1 VIQIIEDAMIL
12 RLSQKLNTKIKAGTL
27 PTLPLHENPLADW
40 SAHLF
45 VADRTQYILLSNTK
59 ALYSTVLYA
68 KGITNDG
75 VFIDSALTSLR
86 EFMASD
92 GLESAYRRFVVS
104 ASGSVRF
111 ATALDRS
118 VTGSMNDLVNHAT
131 AWLADSV
138 WYDILAFSRPNHVLT
153 RLGYPIVRRLQK
165 RFGRDSAASMF
176 RAVRSGA

>member
-1 VIQIIEDAMIL
+1 MIL
-12 RLSQKLNTKIKAGTL
+12 RLSQRLNAKIKAGTL
-27 PTLPLHENPLADW
+27 RALPLNENPLADW

-59 ALYSTVLYA
+59 ALYSTALYA

-75 VFIDSALTSLR
+75 VFIDRALTSLR

-92 GLESAYRRFVVS
+92 GLESAYRQFVVP

-131 AWLADSV
+131 AWLADGEMSPHDV
-138 WYDILAFSRPNHVLT
+138 GIRLNDILLSALAPSKSDGYGRP
-153 RLGYPIVRRLQK
+153 
-165 RFGRDSAASMF
+165 RDAILAL
-176 RAVRSGA
+176 VGDSGS

>member
-1 VIQIIEDAMIL
+1 MIL

-27 PTLPLHENPLADW
+27 PTLPLHENPMADW
-40 SAHLF
+40 SSHLF
-45 VADRTQYILLSNTK
+45 VVDRTQYILMSNTK

-75 VFIDSALTSLR
+75 VFIDRALTNLR

-92 GLESAYRRFVVS
+92 GLESAYRRLVVP

-131 AWLADSV
+131 AWLAVGEVSPHDV
-138 WYDILAFSRPNHVLT
+138 GIRLNDILLSALARGKSDGYGRP
-153 RLGYPIVRRLQK
+153 
-165 RFGRDSAASMF
+165 RDSF
-176 RAVRSGA
+176 LELLRRIESGTD